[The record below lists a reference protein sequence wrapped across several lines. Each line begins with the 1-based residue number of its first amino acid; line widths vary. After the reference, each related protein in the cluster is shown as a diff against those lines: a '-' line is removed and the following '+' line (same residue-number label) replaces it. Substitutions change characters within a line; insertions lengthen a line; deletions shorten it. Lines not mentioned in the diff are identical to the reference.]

1 MENKEMNYLVK
12 QNNDGIVMTSSK
24 RIAEVFN
31 KRHDH
36 ILRDINELK
45 DVPNFGDMFVET
57 KLKDKYNRE
66 QKAYLID
73 RDGFTLLAMGFTG
86 KKALDWKVK
95 YIQAFN
101 AMEEKLKEGNY
112 LSEEEKL
119 KLQLFSKDSLEV
131 VQAHN
136 KLIELATKPLQEKIE
151 QDKPLVTYANEVIES
166 KDSIDMLEFAKLLK
180 DMNIFVKGRNKL
192 FEWLREQKIL
202 MECPHK
208 NIPYQQYMNMKLFEL
223 KQCIKQTAY
232 GVKLYNKTLVTPKG
246 QVYIVEKLKEYF
258 NAN

>member
-1 MENKEMNYLVK
+1 MNENEMNYLVK
-12 QNNDGIVMTSSK
+12 QNNDGVVMTSSK
-24 RIAEVFN
+24 RIAEVFE
-31 KRHDH
+31 KDH
-36 ILRDINELK
+36 GKVLRSIEENLPYFTK
-45 DVPNFGDMFVET
+45 ANFGLSEYI
-57 KLKDKYNRE
+57 DKSGKRN
-66 QKAYLID
+66 KMYLLD
-73 RDGFTLLAMGFTG
+73 RDFTSFVIMGFTG
-86 KKALDWKVK
+86 NKAKEWKVK

-180 DMNIFVKGRNKL
+180 DMNIFVKGRNRL

-202 MECPHK
+202 MEYPHK
-208 NIPYQQYMNMKLFEL
+208 NIPYQQYMDMKLFE
-223 KQCIKQTAY
+223 
-232 GVKLYNKTLVTPKG
+232 N
-246 QVYIVEKLKEYF
+246 
-258 NAN
+258 